1 MASDLSR
8 FVVDA
13 RDHIL
18 EPFVSFAAKDLLY
31 GTPKVVMVLRCE
43 TLCVSGRLD
52 SLKIKYSRF
61 RGLTP
66 SMFLWETIRGCIPDE
81 TEKGNDALARLEVHE
96 GVPPPYDNLKILDNV
111 KNGRTAKIRAA
122 LRDHNSLDKYCW
134 LGTLCTALVG
144 RPYDAIEEMRK
155 KRKERSRE
163 LKKQL
168 RKLGV
173 KDNEKKVVEIVLSSQ
188 LMCFHFQESSS
199 SSSSHM
205 LLE

>member
-1 MASDLSR
+1 MASELSR

-13 RDHIL
+13 RDHML
-18 EPFVSFAAKDLLY
+18 EPFVSFAAKDLLD
-31 GTPKVVMVLRCE
+31 GTPKVVVVLRCE
-43 TLCVSGRLD
+43 KLCVSGRLD

-81 TEKGNDALARLEVHE
+81 TEKAKDALARLEVHE
-96 GVPPPYDNLKILDNV
+96 GVPPPYDNLKILENV
-111 KNGRTAKIRAA
+111 KNGSTAKIRAA

-144 RPYDAIEEMRK
+144 RPYDAIGEMKK
-155 KRKERSRE
+155 KRNERSRE

-173 KDNEKKVVEIVLSSQ
+173 KDDEKKVVEIELSSQ
-188 LMCFHFQESSS
+188 FMCFHFQESSS